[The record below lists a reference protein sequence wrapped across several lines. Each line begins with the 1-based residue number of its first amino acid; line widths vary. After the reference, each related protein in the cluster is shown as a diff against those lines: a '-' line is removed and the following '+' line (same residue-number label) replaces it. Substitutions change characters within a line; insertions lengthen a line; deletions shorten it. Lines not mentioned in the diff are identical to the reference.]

1 MRSRGKERRI
11 NLPNNGGDTAP
22 QRDAGRLQPDA
33 AAGGV
38 LADEFIAVLITTVAA
53 RLNRGS
59 TNFYR
64 TRWDIGMLEWRV
76 LLVLQR
82 TKALNVRGLAGAAG
96 LDKAAVSRTLT
107 VLEDRGLVSVE
118 QMQSRGR
125 AAIASLTPKGEAL
138 CANILRA
145 SRDRQEQLFQVFPK
159 ADAEALSTMLR
170 QLSLALHAVGWDA
183 SASGS

>member
-1 MRSRGKERRI
+1 
-11 NLPNNGGDTAP
+11 
-22 QRDAGRLQPDA
+22 
-33 AAGGV
+33 V
-38 LADEFIAVLITTVAA
+38 
-53 RLNRGS
+53 
-59 TNFYR
+59 
-64 TRWDIGMLEWRV
+64 
-76 LLVLQR
+76 
-82 TKALNVRGLAGAAG
+82 AGAAG

-138 CANILRA
+138 CADILRA

-170 QLSLALHAVGWDA
+170 QLSLALDAVGWDA
-183 SASGS
+183 SASGP

>member
-1 MRSRGKERRI
+1 MRARAKERRI
-11 NLPNNGGDTAP
+11 KRPYSRADSAP
-22 QRDAGRLQPDA
+22 QRNAERLQPDA

-53 RLNRGS
+53 RLSRGS

-82 TKALNVRGLAGAAG
+82 TKALNVRGLAAAAG

-107 VLEDRGLVSVE
+107 VLKDRGLVSVE

-138 CANILRA
+138 CADILGA
-145 SRDRQEQLFQVFPK
+145 SRDRQEQLFEVFPK
-159 ADAEALSTMLR
+159 ADAEALSSMLR
-170 QLSLALHAVGWDA
+170 QLNLALEAVGWDA
-183 SASGS
+183 SPAPP